1 MNRDHPP
8 SLPGEHDDSVEA
20 AIVPAGPD
28 GIELVDLEQATGL
41 RYRVLH
47 NVTWRLE
54 QQGRVPGVAA
64 SRPLCRQTA
73 ATSNVR
79 GLAP

>member
-1 MNRDHPP
+1 MSTTTGPRHPP
-8 SLPGEHDDSVEA
+8 SLPGEHDDTVEA
-20 AIVPAGPD
+20 TIVQAGPQ

-54 QQGRVPGVAA
+54 QQGRVYRVSNRPVRYVAKRW
-64 SRPLCRQTA
+64 RPE
-73 ATSNVR
+73 
-79 GLAP
+79 P